1 MGSKS
6 LKLATLQIKQETQPK
21 MFKKLLNNNFLN
33 TALYSLDELLRNR
46 TISKENQWAR
56 LIINFIDCES

>member
-6 LKLATLQIKQETQPK
+6 LKLTTLQIKQETLPK
-21 MFKKLLNNNFLN
+21 MFKKLLNNNFLY

-46 TISKENQWAR
+46 TISKEN
-56 LIINFIDCES
+56 L